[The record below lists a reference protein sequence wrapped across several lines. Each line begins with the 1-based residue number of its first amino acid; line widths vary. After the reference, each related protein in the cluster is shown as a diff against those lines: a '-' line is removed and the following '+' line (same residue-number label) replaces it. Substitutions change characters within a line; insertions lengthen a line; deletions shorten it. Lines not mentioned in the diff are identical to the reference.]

1 VFEVVAVIEE
11 PPVMDERPRDELAAD
26 VSLWLVVVD
35 ALDAQSSRLNSTF
48 GMRIDGVMGV
58 CGCSISR
65 RTEDGDSETDGNG
78 LEKLWLLGVCR
89 TPCVPACTSKEFGCA
104 FD

>member
-1 VFEVVAVIEE
+1 MTEE
-11 PPVMDERPRDELAAD
+11 PLVMDERPRDEVLVD

-48 GMRIDGVMGV
+48 GMRIDGVIGI
-58 CGCSISR
+58 CGSAISR
-65 RTEDGDSETDGNG
+65 RTEGGDSETDGNG

-89 TPCVPACTSKEFGCA
+89 TAGVPACTSKKLGCSC
-104 FD
+104 D